1 MTKPMKRIPQ
11 VVLASAMLL
20 GAEAFAAPIIT
31 GYDIQSATA
40 SGTGGWA
47 HVYTGK
53 IGLVAPP
60 FANYASGTGTMADK
74 VGGTSER
81 NTQLFCGNAGCFGGT
96 LNPVITF
103 YLDGL
108 YALSTISIF
117 GGDFFN
123 SIPGAIT
130 GFDVGIG
137 LVSAAVD
144 TKPFGTD
151 FGSGQLPNDLADLTG
166 TDLAKLATNRFVLS
180 NFKVNESDDP
190 SLQRF
195 SIAEVTV
202 DGRAVSAVPEPGTLA
217 LIGIALAGV
226 GCARRRKPG

>member
-1 MTKPMKRIPQ
+1 MKRISLA
-11 VVLASAMLL
+11 VLASAMLL

-31 GYDIQSATA
+31 GYDIRSATV

-53 IGLVAPP
+53 IGLIDPP
-60 FANYASGTGTMADK
+60 FANYAGGTGTMADGI
-74 VGGTSER
+74 GGTSVG
-81 NTQLFCGNAGCFGGT
+81 NTQLFCGDSSCSGGT
-96 LNPVITF
+96 LKPVITF
-103 YLDGL
+103 FLDGL
-108 YALSTISIF
+108 YMLGAISIF
-117 GGDFFN
+117 GGDFFFN

-137 LVSAAVD
+137 PITATVD

-151 FGSGQLPNDLADLTG
+151 FGAGQLPNDLADLTA
-166 TDLAKLATNRFVLS
+166 TDLAKLATDRFVLS
-180 NFKVNESDDP
+180 NFEVNERDDP

-217 LIGIALAGV
+217 LIGVALAGL
-226 GCARRRKPG
+226 GCSRRRRPD